1 VPVDDTAV
9 RVKADQ
15 IARTHIDS
23 ADRETHRAR
32 IDPIEIDKALKGRAQ
47 LRRFIVAGGAGATGP
62 NGPQCHKTRREKP
75 RHAPNQRQGS
85 IRLVHPAAQGI
96 AGS

>member
-1 VPVDDTAV
+1 VLGADPV
-9 RVKADQ
+9 RLGIKADQ

-47 LRRFIVAGGAGATGP
+47 LRRFIVAGGAGATGR
-62 NGPQCHKTRREKP
+62 NEP
-75 RHAPNQRQGS
+75 RWFGGRNILSWPCNASSDGRWMHLGSAPSFYN
-85 IRLVHPAAQGI
+85 
-96 AGS
+96 